1 MTHCAKCGA
10 ELIGSRKFC
19 AACGAPAGDPR
30 SPAASTGIA
39 PVMSGRVPGAPG
51 SAPGSSP
58 SPSPG
63 NRGSNPGSSPSIQYA
78 PAPASQVNPF
88 AQTAGPLTNRQ
99 NAPDYGPPP
108 PPSIPSEL
116 GSTTKGVGAPS
127 AAPQVSPLAVSNVN
141 SSRGAFENAVTSGP
155 ASTAAVA
162 AGLVG
167 VITHPEHDPS
177 SHGSGGM
184 KRSPV
189 AGTQMMPSAANPA
202 AALAAA
208 AAAAA
213 AGGASSGA
221 GAPAPSKRQD
231 RTQMLGAFPPGTAPR
246 PGSPASAAGSALSP
260 VSPVAKSTG
269 APSAGAMPVADPQ
282 RISSV
287 PNIATASPYAP
298 PPPPVA
304 QPPQQTAPMQPQPPV
319 PPAWNAAAAPYG
331 NPQAPQ
337 APQAMPYAQPA
348 PPYPQQPPQ
357 PVAAPAPPPYAFGA
371 LGFAYVPGSRVT
383 VTWSNGGRY
392 PGTVQQVS
400 GTQCLVVFPDGQQ
413 HWVEMQYVAPA

>member
-30 SPAASTGIA
+30 SPAASTGLA

-58 SPSPG
+58 NP
-63 NRGSNPGSSPSIQYA
+63 GSNPGSGPSIQYA

-88 AQTAGPLTNRQ
+88 AQTAGPVTNRQ
-99 NAPDYGPPP
+99 KAPDYGPPP
-108 PPSIPSEL
+108 PPSIPPEL
-116 GSTTKGVGAPS
+116 GSTTPGVGDPL
-127 AAPQVSPLAVSNVN
+127 AAPQVSPLAVSNV
-141 SSRGAFENAVTSGP
+141 SSQRGAFENAITSGP

-167 VITHPEHDPS
+167 VITHPDHDAS
-177 SHGSGGM
+177 QSGV
-184 KRSPV
+184 KQSAV
-189 AGTQMMPSAANPA
+189 AGTQMMPSGANPA
-202 AALAAA
+202 AIASAAASSATPSGGAAA
-208 AAAAA
+208 A
-213 AGGASSGA
+213 
-221 GAPAPSKRQD
+221 SKRQD
-231 RTQMLGAFPPGTAPR
+231 RTQLLGAFPPGIVPR
-246 PGSPASAAGSALSP
+246 PGAPAPAPAPAHAPAAAP
-260 VSPVAKSTG
+260 AQAPAG

-287 PNIATASPYAP
+287 PNIPAAAHAP
-298 PPPPVA
+298 PMPVVQA
-304 QPPQQTAPMQPQPPV
+304 PQPTQPMQPAPG
-319 PPAWNAAAAPYG
+319 AWSPAAAAYG

-337 APQAMPYAQPA
+337 
-348 PPYPQQPPQ
+348 PPQ
-357 PVAAPAPPPYAFGA
+357 PMQPQPQPIPYGAPAPGYGF
-371 LGFAYVPGSRVT
+371 GFAYVPGSRVQ

>member
-30 SPAASTGIA
+30 SPAASTGLA

-51 SAPGSSP
+51 SAPGST
-58 SPSPG
+58 PG
-63 NRGSNPGSSPSIQYA
+63 SGNSASNPGSSPSIQYA

-88 AQTAGPLTNRQ
+88 AQTAGPVTNRQ
-99 NAPDYGPPP
+99 KAPDYGPPP

-116 GSTTKGVGAPS
+116 GSTTKGVGDPA
-127 AAPQVSPLAVSNVN
+127 AAPLVSPLAVSNVN

-177 SHGSGGM
+177 SHGGGM

-213 AGGASSGA
+213 AAGGAPSGA
-221 GAPAPSKRQD
+221 GAPAAASKRQD

-246 PGSPASAAGSALSP
+246 PGSPASAVGSPPSP

-287 PNIATASPYAP
+287 PNIAAASPYAP

-304 QPPQQTAPMQPQPPV
+304 HPPQQTAPMQPQPPV
-319 PPAWNAAAAPYG
+319 PPAWGPAAAPYG
-331 NPQAPQ
+331 NPQAPH
-337 APQAMPYAQPA
+337 YAQPA
-348 PPYPQQPPQ
+348 PYAPP
-357 PVAAPAPPPYAFGA
+357 PMAAPAPPPPYAFGA
-371 LGFAYVPGSRVT
+371 LGFAFVPGSRVT

-400 GTQCLVVFPDGQQ
+400 GTQCLVAFPDGQQ

>member
-30 SPAASTGIA
+30 SPAASTGLA

-58 SPSPG
+58 G
-63 NRGSNPGSSPSIQYA
+63 NSGLNPGSSPSIQYA
-78 PAPASQVNPF
+78 PAPSSQVNPF
-88 AQTAGPLTNRQ
+88 AQTAGPLTNRHK
-99 NAPDYGPPP
+99 APDYGPPP

-116 GSTTKGVGAPS
+116 GSTTKGVGNPA

-167 VITHPEHDPS
+167 VITHPEHEPS
-177 SHGSGGM
+177 SHGSAM

-208 AAAAA
+208 AAAA
-213 AGGASSGA
+213 GAPSGA
-221 GAPAPSKRQD
+221 GAPAASKRQD

-246 PGSPASAAGSALSP
+246 SGSPAPAAASP
-260 VSPVAKSTG
+260 LAPGSPVAKSTG

-287 PNIATASPYAP
+287 PNIAAASPYAP
-298 PPPPVA
+298 PPPLA

-319 PPAWNAAAAPYG
+319 QPPAQPALQPPPPPAWSPAATPYG

-337 APQAMPYAQPA
+337 AMPYPPPA
-348 PPYPQQPPQ
+348 P
-357 PVAAPAPPPYAFGA
+357 YAYGA

>member
-30 SPAASTGIA
+30 SPAASTGLA

-58 SPSPG
+58 GGG
-63 NRGSNPGSSPSIQYA
+63 NSASNPGSGPSIQYA

-88 AQTAGPLTNRQ
+88 AQTAGPVTNRQ
-99 NAPDYGPPP
+99 KTPDYGPPP

-116 GSTTKGVGAPS
+116 GSTTKGVGDPA

-177 SHGSGGM
+177 SHGSGP
-184 KRSPV
+184 KRSAV

-208 AAAAA
+208 A
-213 AGGASSGA
+213 GGAPSGA

-231 RTQMLGAFPPGTAPR
+231 RTQMLGAFPPGTVPR
-246 PGSPASAAGSALSP
+246 PGAGAPAAASPPSP

-287 PNIATASPYAP
+287 PNIAAASPYAP
-298 PPPPVA
+298 PPPPLA
-304 QPPQQTAPMQPQPPV
+304 HPPQQTAPMQPQPPV
-319 PPAWNAAAAPYG
+319 QPPAQPWSPAAAPYG

-348 PPYPQQPPQ
+348 PYAPP
-357 PVAAPAPPPYAFGA
+357 PMAAPAPAPYAFGG
-371 LGFAYVPGSRVT
+371 GFAYVPGSRVT

>member
-30 SPAASTGIA
+30 SPAASTGLA

-51 SAPGSSP
+51 SAPSAPGSAPGSSP
-58 SPSPG
+58 GAGAG
-63 NRGSNPGSSPSIQYA
+63 NSGSNPGSGPSIQYA

-99 NAPDYGPPP
+99 QASDYGP
-108 PPSIPSEL
+108 PPSIPSDL
-116 GSTTKGVGAPS
+116 GSTTKGVGAPV
-127 AAPQVSPLAVSNVN
+127 AAPQVSPLAVSNVS

-162 AGLVG
+162 AGLTG
-167 VITHPEHDPS
+167 VITHPDHDPS
-177 SHGSGGM
+177 SHGSTA

-202 AALAAA
+202 SA
-208 AAAAA
+208 
-213 AGGASSGA
+213 
-221 GAPAPSKRQD
+221 KRPD
-231 RTQMLGAFPPGTAPR
+231 RTQMLGAFTPGNVPR
-246 PGSPASAAGSALSP
+246 PGAPPSAGAAPPAPP

-269 APSAGAMPVADPQ
+269 APSAGALPAADPQ

-287 PNIATASPYAP
+287 PNIATASPYAAAQP
-298 PPPPVA
+298 PAPQAHQPPPPVA
-304 QPPQQTAPMQPQPPV
+304 QAPQLTAPMQPQPPV
-319 PPAWNAAAAPYG
+319 QPPPPAWSPAAAPYG

-337 APQAMPYAQPA
+337 APQPPSYAQPSPYAQPPMAPPQA
-348 PPYPQQPPQ
+348 PPY
-357 PVAAPAPPPYAFGA
+357 AYGT
-371 LGFAYVPGSRVT
+371 LGFAYMPGSRVT